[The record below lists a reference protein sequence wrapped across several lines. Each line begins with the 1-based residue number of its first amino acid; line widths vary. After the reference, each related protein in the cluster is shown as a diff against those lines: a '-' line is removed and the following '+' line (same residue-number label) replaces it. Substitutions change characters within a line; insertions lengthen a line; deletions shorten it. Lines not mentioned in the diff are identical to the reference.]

1 MFHLTNCPTELPET
15 QTSFIISEPI
25 RQSKG
30 QTSRFISQKNEEQQ
44 TCNNHKNTS
53 LINNSLITNHLVAS
67 LSLSHFETISK
78 LPEIL
83 LKPICNSI
91 MPPSQ

>member
-1 MFHLTNCPTELPET
+1 MFHLTNSPTELPET
-15 QTSFIISEPI
+15 HTSFILSIPI

-44 TCNNHKNTS
+44 TYNNHKDTI
-53 LINNSLITNHLVAS
+53 LINNSLLITSHLVAS

-78 LPEIL
+78 LLENLFAIQL
-83 LKPICNSI
+83 CLSC
-91 MPPSQ
+91 Q